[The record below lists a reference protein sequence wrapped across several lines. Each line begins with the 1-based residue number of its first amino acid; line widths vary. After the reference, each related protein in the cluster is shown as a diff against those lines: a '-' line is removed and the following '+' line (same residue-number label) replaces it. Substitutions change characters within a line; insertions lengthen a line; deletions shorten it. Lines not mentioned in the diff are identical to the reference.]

1 MAVEGTPNSV
11 TNGQNSI
18 GSPGK
23 SFLSFT
29 STKTFRD
36 LLVGKNLAAYKVVG
50 VFSPSVG
57 NLNYETILTDSPV
70 IDSPDSFIAEDP
82 FAKKLYPL
90 NQYGPEGGYNI
101 DITYNG
107 APLPVNSNQGEYSPN
122 DTKMDLLNEFF
133 IDLSY
138 NENVYGP
145 TGGYQNMVT
154 ITDIQNNN
162 KLYENYW
169 GPPSFVP
176 STYTSS
182 EIFTNKNPN
191 GSDGALSS
199 DSFIAKLGGQYLQD
213 LFKVRSDVE
222 LLRNNVGNNTLQL
235 LKDPNQASL
244 LATGKQPLIY
254 KNWTITVPENQSSS
268 QTDLK
273 TRLNGEFY
281 PTSPIPGD
289 YFTPNLVLGASA
301 IQGSS
306 ILNALNQLTGGIIS
320 GALNTIRNPSQIFI
334 ANTGDGQKSSLF
346 SNIDLNRYKPLLNRS
361 VGGIVGASLN
371 VVNTALTFLG
381 DPTGGYYVGSANAEP
396 SLVTSPGNQIP
407 VNIFGL
413 QVASPVYGPTEL
425 SNLYEGNIGSLNFGL
440 AGKSLTDGGGIGGQ
454 FVWVSPKY
462 KKNAG
467 FIPTIGG
474 GVGALDTGFSPIS
487 SDYLKNESTNVTLK
501 SSSILD
507 NTQRLIDSAD
517 NVNGITRLKHVG
529 NAINQVSKV
538 FNDGYKEITKGSK
551 IVRYKD
557 NTTGLEKGF
566 EYGRV
571 FAKDTPYFT
580 YADLQKTDGIT
591 KKNRGFI
598 NSVLDNTYNLNIV
611 PINRGNSTNIVVNS
625 NGQKSVKKY
634 MFSIENLAWRTSSR
648 DGFTYDQLPPEEK
661 GQNGGRVMWFP
672 PYDITFSE
680 TSNPGFTPT
689 SFLGRPEPIYTYKD
703 TTRTGTLS
711 WKIIVDHPS
720 ILNLIVKRQL
730 QNADSE
736 RVNSIVES
744 FFAGCAKFDIIE
756 LAKRFPYVESK
767 DLVTYQEIL
776 SKPGVKTEQITEI
789 VKETKTEETTIG
801 PTTNDSFN
809 DYKSLGFY
817 FDNDVG
823 AGNYLTLFNTY
834 TGRSGT
840 YETFSKNFTGFNKN
854 TTQFFENIIVNNFK
868 QIDKTIGNPDKNL
881 MSDLETYLIKKQGE
895 VKITFVGSASAL
907 ADDAYNLTL
916 SKNRVDSIIQYFISS
931 SKTFE
936 NSINDKSLKITFD
949 SKGESEKNVTPKG
962 GTGDFGNNITCT
974 DLQTPKDAQ
983 VYSVS
988 AMACRRVVISD
999 ISAKDYSKTIKEEN
1013 VVETSKIGI
1022 KKTPIPSKL
1031 IGITSKVKEGIAKK
1045 IIRGLLNESS
1055 YFEMIEENSPMVYA
1069 SIKEKI
1075 KHFNPA
1081 FHSMTPEGLN
1091 SRLTFLQQCV
1101 RPGDTIPVIGVDGRP
1116 KFNDALNTSFG
1127 TPPILVLRI
1136 GDFYNTKIVPTSLG
1150 IAYDPLLFDLNP
1162 EGIGVQPMVAKI
1174 TMAFNFIGGSGL
1186 QKPIEQL
1193 QNALSF
1199 NYYAN
1204 TEIYDERAIPTEDT
1218 SAMDME
1224 FFNSIVKGEIKTDV
1238 NNIASQ
1244 INNNGGTTIG
1254 QILTTKSNAVGSNG
1268 DISYKNIMDLLF
1280 EDTKTY
1286 YTNLLNQL
1294 EIIVKTYNLD
1304 ILELFRK
1311 DRLFIE
1317 GTVLTGG
1324 QKTKIFGKPKPE
1336 IGTNINDLFTS
1347 VYTDIDKSSNPI
1359 IGGILEKMQNISG
1372 TTLTIIKDN
1381 MKTYIKDKVQS
1392 NFSNSIQQ
1400 IIQNLSTQQES
1411 LVQDIRKIN
1420 LISQKTDGIIIGGGN
1435 IRIYNL
1441 EGTDDITKPAKQ
1453 GINNTLD
1460 ELKSDFDNF
1469 GKNVLKFYGGQG
1481 LGIDSLYLKITR
1493 NENPPIAK
1501 AFYSVIVQTLKN
1513 KKNEF
1518 RANVLGVLL
1527 KDVKKYKKE
1536 IQAFD
1541 SSLNSV
1547 STIYITKFDNEIK
1560 EFGKRKE
1567 SVKKEFIDKLSQNT
1581 YVKGPIRKFTYTTV
1595 PIAEDSNQKKKI
1607 KDLYATQNPNV
1618 DTTTFD
1624 GKIKFN

>member
-18 GSPGK
+18 GSSGK
-23 SFLSFT
+23 SFLSFA

-70 IDSPDSFIAEDP
+70 IDSPDSYITDDP

-222 LLRNNVGNNTLQL
+222 LLRNNVGKNTLQS
-235 LKDPNQASL
+235 LKDPNQASS

-254 KNWTITVPENQSSS
+254 KNWTITVPENQTSS

-346 SNIDLNRYKPLLNRS
+346 SNIDLNRYKPSLNRS

-425 SNLYEGNIGSLNFGL
+425 SNLYEGNIGNLNFGL

-551 IVRYKD
+551 ILKYKD

-591 KKNRGFI
+591 TKNRRFT
-598 NSVLDNTYNLNIV
+598 NSVLDSSYNLNIA
-611 PINRGNSTNIVVNS
+611 PMKGEDSTNIVVNS
-625 NGQKSVKKY
+625 KGQKSVKKY

-672 PYDITFSE
+672 PYDISFSE

-720 ILNLIVKRQL
+720 ILNLIVKKQL

-736 RVNSIVES
+736 KINSIVEA

-756 LAKRFPYVESK
+756 LAKRFPNVESK

-776 SKPGVKTEQITEI
+776 SKPGVKIEEINEI
-789 VKETKTEETTIG
+789 VKETETKTTTI
-801 PTTNDSFN
+801 PPVTNNSF
-809 DYKSLGFY
+809 DKFKDIGFY
-817 FDNDVG
+817 FENNVSQGVYSTLYTDYI
-823 AGNYLTLFNTY
+823 AQKTNYVSY
-834 TGRSGT
+834 
-840 YETFSKNFTGFNKN
+840 SKNFVGVEQNTTGFFDTIVINN
-854 TTQFFENIIVNNFK
+854 YEQITTDLIPIIK
-868 QIDKTIGNPDKNL
+868 PYLKDKKGIITINL
-881 MSDLETYLIKKQGE
+881 
-895 VKITFVGSASAL
+895 VGSASAKGTPEG
-907 ADDAYNLTL
+907 NQTL
-916 SKNRVDSIIQYFISS
+916 SDQRAKTIEGYFSDNDPIFKTAIEASSLIIKISATGAAS
-931 SKTFE
+931 S
-936 NSINDKSLKITFD
+936 
-949 SKGESEKNVTPKG
+949 VTPKG
-962 GTGDFGNNITCT
+962 SGFGQTFDCSK
-974 DLQTPKDAQ
+974 LQTPVDAQ
-983 VYSVS
+983 IYSVS
-988 AMACRRVVISD
+988 AMACRRVAISNITATD
-999 ISAKDYSKTIKEEN
+999 NPETIKEESN
-1013 VVETSKIGI
+1013 IDILKKGI
-1022 KKTPIPSKL
+1022 KKTPIPPKV
-1031 IGITSKVKEGIAKK
+1031 IGITSKLKEGIAKK

-1055 YFEMIEENSPMVYA
+1055 YFEMIKEDSPMIYD

-1075 KHFNPA
+1075 KYFNPA

-1101 RPGDTIPVIGVDGRP
+1101 RPGDTIPVIGVDGKPR
-1116 KFNDALNTSFG
+1116 FNDALNTSFG

-1150 IAYDPLLFDLNP
+1150 ITYDPLLFDLNP

-1174 TMAFNFIGGSGL
+1174 AMNFNFIGGSGL
-1186 QKPIEQL
+1186 QRPIEQL

-1204 TEIYDERAIPTEDT
+1204 TEIYDERAVPTEDT
-1218 SAMDME
+1218 STMDME
-1224 FFNSIVKGEIKTDV
+1224 IFNSIVKGETKTNV

-1254 QILTTKSNAVGSNG
+1254 QILTTKSTSEGSTG
-1268 DISYKNIMDLLF
+1268 DISYKNIMDTLLD
-1280 EDTKTY
+1280 DTKTY
-1286 YTNLLNQL
+1286 YTNVLNQL

-1304 ILELFRK
+1304 ILQLFK
-1311 DRLFIE
+1311 GDRLFIS

-1324 QKTKIFGKPKPE
+1324 AKTKIFGKPDIKTK
-1336 IGTNINDLFTS
+1336 IDSLFTN
-1347 VYTDIDKSSNPI
+1347 VYDEIDKSNPI
-1359 IGGILEKMQNISG
+1359 RNGILTKMSSIPPTS
-1372 TTLTIIKDN
+1372 LKIIEDN
-1381 MKTYIKDKVQS
+1381 MKTYIKDKVQN

-1411 LVQDIRKIN
+1411 LVQDIRKII
-1420 LISQKTDGIIIGGGN
+1420 LISEKTDGIIVGGGN
-1435 IRIYNL
+1435 IRVYNL
-1441 EGTDDITKPAKQ
+1441 EGTDET
-1453 GINNTLD
+1453 GGNTLS
-1460 ELKSDFDNF
+1460 ELSNDFDKF
-1469 GKNVLKFYGGQG
+1469 GINVLKFYGVDG
-1481 LGIDSLYLKITR
+1481 LAIESDYLKITR
-1493 NENPPIAK
+1493 KGNPPD
-1501 AFYSVIVQTLKN
+1501 FYSVIVQTFKN

-1518 RANVLGVLL
+1518 RTNVLGIMLN
-1527 KDVKKYKKE
+1527 DVKKYKKE
-1536 IQAFD
+1536 IAAFD
-1541 SSLNSV
+1541 SSLNEV
-1547 STIYITKFDNEIK
+1547 SKIYIDRFDYETKEY
-1560 EFGKRKE
+1560 GKRKE
-1567 SVKKEFIDKLSQNT
+1567 TVKKEFIDKILENI
-1581 YVKGPIRKFTYTTV
+1581 YVKGKTRKFTYTTV
-1595 PIAEDSNQKKKI
+1595 PIAEDNDQKTKI
-1607 KDLYATQNPNV
+1607 KNLYATQNPNT
-1618 DTTTFD
+1618 DTSTFD

>member
-18 GSPGK
+18 GSPGN
-23 SFLSFT
+23 SFLSFA
-29 STKTFRD
+29 STKTFRN

-70 IDSPDSFIAEDP
+70 IDSPDFYISEDP

-191 GSDGALSS
+191 GSDGTLSS
-199 DSFIAKLGGQYLQD
+199 DSFIAKLGGQYLQE
-213 LFKVRSDVE
+213 LFKVRSDAE
-222 LLRNNVGNNTLQL
+222 LLRNNIGNNTLQL

-487 SDYLKNESTNVTLK
+487 SDYLKNESTNVTFK

-551 IVRYKD
+551 ILKYKD
-557 NTTGLEKGF
+557 NTTGLEKGV

-571 FAKDTPYFT
+571 FAKDTPYYT

-591 KKNRGFI
+591 TKNRRFT
-598 NSVLDNTYNLNIV
+598 NSVLDSSYNLNIA
-611 PINRGNSTNIVVNS
+611 PMKGEDSTNIVVNS
-625 NGQKSVKKY
+625 KGQKSVKKY

-672 PYDITFSE
+672 PYDISFSE
-680 TSNPGFTPT
+680 NSNPSFTPT
-689 SFLGRPEPIYTYKD
+689 SFLGRPEPIYTYKE

-720 ILNLIVKRQL
+720 ILNLIVKKQL

-736 RVNSIVES
+736 KINSIVEA

-756 LAKRFPYVESK
+756 LAKRFPQVESK

-776 SKPGVKTEQITEI
+776 SKPGVKIEEINEI
-789 VKETKTEETTIG
+789 VKETETKNTTIL
-801 PTTNDSFN
+801 PVTNNSF
-809 DYKSLGFY
+809 DKFKDIGFY
-817 FDNDVG
+817 FENNVSKGVYSNLYTDYTAQTN
-823 AGNYLTLFNTY
+823 NYVSY
-834 TGRSGT
+834 
-840 YETFSKNFTGFNKN
+840 SKNFTGVEKN
-854 TTQFFENIIVNNFK
+854 TTDFFNTIVIDNYEQITTELIPIIK
-868 QIDKTIGNPDKNL
+868 
-881 MSDLETYLIKKQGE
+881 TYLEEKKGKIK
-895 VKITFVGSASAL
+895 IFLVGSASARGNNNQ
-907 ADDAYNLTL
+907 AL
-916 SKNRVDSIIQYFISS
+916 SEQRSETIKQYF
-931 SKTFE
+931 SKENKIFE
-936 NSINDKSLKITFD
+936 DAINDGNLIIHFIGV
-949 SKGESEKNVTPKG
+949 GEKPEVTPKG
-962 GTGDFGNNITCT
+962 SGFGDTFDCSK
-974 DLQTPKDAQ
+974 LQTPDDAQ
-983 VYSVS
+983 IYSVS
-988 AMACRRVVISD
+988 AMACRRVAISNITATD
-999 ISAKDYSKTIKEEN
+999 NPETIK
-1013 VVETSKIGI
+1013 VESNTDILKKGI
-1022 KKTPIPSKL
+1022 KKTPIPSKV
-1031 IGITSKVKEGIAKK
+1031 IGITSKLKEGIAKK

-1055 YFEMIEENSPMVYA
+1055 YFEMIKEDSPMIYD

-1075 KHFNPA
+1075 KYFNPA

-1101 RPGDTIPVIGVDGRP
+1101 RPGDTIPVIGPDSKPR
-1116 KFNDALNTSFG
+1116 FNDALNTSFG

-1136 GDFYNTKIVPTSLG
+1136 GDFYNTKIVPTSLA
-1150 IAYDPLLFDLNP
+1150 ISYDPLLFDLNP

-1186 QKPIEQL
+1186 QRPIEQL

-1204 TEIYDERAIPTEDT
+1204 TEIYDERAVPTEDT

-1224 FFNSIVKGEIKTDV
+1224 IFNSIVKGETKTNV

-1254 QILTTKSNAVGSNG
+1254 QILTTKSTSEGSTG
-1268 DISYKNIMDLLF
+1268 DISYKNIMDTLLD
-1280 EDTKTY
+1280 DTKTY
-1286 YTNLLNQL
+1286 YTNVLNQL

-1304 ILELFRK
+1304 ILQLFKEERF
-1311 DRLFIE
+1311 FIE
-1317 GTVLTGG
+1317 GDVLTNGA
-1324 QKTKIFGKPKPE
+1324 KTKIFGKPDIKTK
-1336 IGTNINDLFTS
+1336 IDGLFTN
-1347 VYTDIDKSSNPI
+1347 VYDEIDKSNPI
-1359 IGGILEKMQNISG
+1359 RIGILAKMSSIPPTS
-1372 TTLTIIKDN
+1372 LKIIEDN
-1381 MKTYIKDKVQS
+1381 MKTYIKDKVQN

-1420 LISQKTDGIIIGGGN
+1420 LISEKTDGIIVGGGN
-1435 IRIYNL
+1435 IRVYNL
-1441 EGTDDITKPAKQ
+1441 EGTDET
-1453 GINNTLD
+1453 GGNTLS
-1460 ELKSDFDNF
+1460 ELSNDFDKF
-1469 GKNVLKFYGGQG
+1469 GINVLKFYGVDG
-1481 LGIDSLYLKITR
+1481 LGIESDYLKIIR
-1493 NENPPIAK
+1493 NSNPPY
-1501 AFYSVIVQTLKN
+1501 FYSVIVQTFKN

-1518 RANVLGVLL
+1518 RTNVLGIMLN
-1527 KDVKKYKKE
+1527 DVKKYKKE
-1536 IQAFD
+1536 IAAFD
-1541 SSLNSV
+1541 SSLNEV
-1547 STIYITKFDNEIK
+1547 SKIYIDRFDYETKEY
-1560 EFGKRKE
+1560 GKRKE
-1567 SVKKEFIDKLSQNT
+1567 TVKKEFIDKILENI
-1581 YVKGPIRKFTYTTV
+1581 YVKGKTRKFTYTTV
-1595 PIAEDSNQKKKI
+1595 PIDEDNDQKTKI
-1607 KDLYATQNPNV
+1607 KNLYATQNP
-1618 DTTTFD
+1618 DTNTNTFD

>member
-18 GSPGK
+18 GSSGK
-23 SFLSFT
+23 SFLSFA

-70 IDSPDSFIAEDP
+70 IDSPDSYITDDP
-82 FAKKLYPL
+82 FAKKLFPL

-213 LFKVRSDVE
+213 LFKVRSDAE
-222 LLRNNVGNNTLQL
+222 LLRNNVGKNTLQS
-235 LKDPNQASL
+235 LKDPNQASS

-254 KNWTITVPENQSSS
+254 KNWTITVPENQTSS

-346 SNIDLNRYKPLLNRS
+346 SNIDLNRYKPSLNRA
-361 VGGIVGASLN
+361 VGGIVGASLKA
-371 VVNTALTFLG
+371 VNTALTFLG

-474 GVGALDTGFSPIS
+474 GVGAIDTGFSPIS
-487 SDYLKNESTNVTLK
+487 SDYLKNESTNVTFK

-551 IVRYKD
+551 ILKYKD
-557 NTTGLEKGF
+557 NTTGLEKGV

-571 FAKDTPYFT
+571 FAKDTPYYT

-591 KKNRGFI
+591 TKNRRFT
-598 NSVLDNTYNLNIV
+598 NSVLDNTYNLNIA
-611 PINRGNSTNIVVNS
+611 PMKGEDSTNIVVNS
-625 NGQKSVKKY
+625 KGQKSVKKY

-672 PYDITFSE
+672 PYDISFSE
-680 TSNPGFTPT
+680 NSNPSFTPT
-689 SFLGRPEPIYTYKD
+689 SFLGRPEPIYTYKE

-720 ILNLIVKRQL
+720 ILNLIVKKQL

-736 RVNSIVES
+736 KINSIVEA
-744 FFAGCAKFDIIE
+744 FFAGCAKYDIIE
-756 LAKRFPYVESK
+756 LAKRFPNVESK
-767 DLVTYQEIL
+767 DLVTFQEIL
-776 SKPGVKTEQITEI
+776 SKPGVTIEQIKEI
-789 VKETKTEETTIG
+789 TDETKESEQK
-801 PTTNDSFN
+801 PPPPKNVSFDKYN
-809 DYKSLGFY
+809 GLGFY
-817 FDNDVG
+817 FDNAVSKG
-823 AGNYLTLFNTY
+823 AYANLYESYIAKKATY
-834 TGRSGT
+834 KT
-840 YETFSKNFTGFNKN
+840 YSKNFTGNEKN
-854 TTQFFENIIVNNFK
+854 TDGFFETVVTDNYST
-868 QIDKTIGNPDKNL
+868 IDGTVIPEILSYLKVKKGTIRI
-881 MSDLETYLIKKQGE
+881 DLI
-895 VKITFVGSASAL
+895 GSASAKGTPAGNVTL
-907 ADDAYNLTL
+907 AKERAETIKNYFRDKDEVFKTAIDSEKTLIIELSSTGDTEKELTP
-916 SKNRVDSIIQYFISS
+916 ISS
-931 SKTFE
+931 GVAGEKFDCSK
-936 NSINDKSLKITFD
+936 
-949 SKGESEKNVTPKG
+949 
-962 GTGDFGNNITCT
+962 
-974 DLQTPKDAQ
+974 LQTPELAET
-983 VYSVS
+983 YSVS
-988 AMACRRVVISD
+988 AMACRRVSIFKITPTDSD
-999 ISAKDYSKTIKEEN
+999 GSVDTLKVMSLAEQP
-1013 VVETSKIGI
+1013 V
-1022 KKTPIPSKL
+1022 KKTPIPPKV
-1031 IGITSKVKEGIAKK
+1031 IGITSKLKEGIAKK

-1055 YFEMIEENSPMVYA
+1055 YFEMIKEDSPMVYD

-1075 KHFNPA
+1075 KYFNPA

-1101 RPGDTIPVIGVDGRP
+1101 RPGDTIPVIGPDGKPR
-1116 KFNDALNTSFG
+1116 FNDALNTSFG

-1136 GDFYNTKIVPTSLG
+1136 GDFYNTKIVPTSLA
-1150 IAYDPLLFDLNP
+1150 ISYDPLLFDLNP

-1174 TMAFNFIGGSGL
+1174 TMGFNFIGGSGL
-1186 QKPIEQL
+1186 QRPIEQL

-1204 TEIYDERAIPTEDT
+1204 TEIYDERAVPTEDT

-1224 FFNSIVKGEIKTDV
+1224 IFNSIVKGETKTNV

-1254 QILTTKSNAVGSNG
+1254 QILTTKSTSEGSTG
-1268 DISYKNIMDLLF
+1268 DISYKNIMDTLL

-1286 YTNLLNQL
+1286 YTNVSNQL
-1294 EIIVKTYNLD
+1294 EIIVKTYNLE
-1304 ILELFRK
+1304 ILEVFKK
-1311 DRLFIE
+1311 DRLFTE
-1317 GTVLTGG
+1317 GDVVSNKDSLTV
-1324 QKTKIFGKPKPE
+1324 IFGKPDIKTKIEDIFAKVYSE
-1336 IGTNINDLFTS
+1336 IPNNPLFNAKYFEQITQPSLKIIETN
-1347 VYTDIDKSSNPI
+1347 
-1359 IGGILEKMQNISG
+1359 
-1372 TTLTIIKDN
+1372 LT
-1381 MKTYIKDKVQS
+1381 TYIKTKVQN

-1420 LISQKTDGIIIGGGN
+1420 LICEKTDGIIVGGGN
-1435 IRIYNL
+1435 VRVYNL
-1441 EGTDDITKPAKQ
+1441 TETGEETD
-1453 GINNTLD
+1453 TLT
-1460 ELKSDFDNF
+1460 ELNSDFKKFSENI
-1469 GKNVLKFYGGQG
+1469 NKFYGVEGLDIINENLGIKLNPESG
-1481 LGIDSLYLKITR
+1481 LGD
-1493 NENPPIAK
+1493 
-1501 AFYSVIVQTLKN
+1501 FYMVIVQTFKN

-1518 RANVLGVLL
+1518 RTSVLGEML
-1527 KDVKKYKKE
+1527 KDEKKYKKE
-1536 IQAFD
+1536 IKAFD
-1541 SSLNSV
+1541 SSLDDLSKL
-1547 STIYITKFDNEIK
+1547 YIK
-1560 EFGKRKE
+1560 ELEYETKEYGKRKE
-1567 SVKKEFIDKLSQNT
+1567 KIKKEFIDKILENI
-1581 YVKGPIRKFTYTTV
+1581 YVKGKIRKFTYTTV
-1595 PIAEDSNQKKKI
+1595 PIDTDIEQKKKI
-1607 KDLYATQNPNV
+1607 KELYATQNPN
-1618 DTTTFD
+1618 TNEKTFD

>member
-18 GSPGK
+18 GSPGN
-23 SFLSFT
+23 SFLSFA
-29 STKTFRD
+29 STKTFRN

-70 IDSPDSFIAEDP
+70 IDSPDSYISEDP

-107 APLPVNSNQGEYSPN
+107 APLPVNSNQGEYSPK

-182 EIFTNKNPN
+182 EIFNNKNPN
-191 GSDGALSS
+191 GSDGTLSS

-213 LFKVRSDVE
+213 LFKVRSDAE
-222 LLRNNVGNNTLQL
+222 LLRNNIGNNTLQL

-254 KNWTITVPENQSSS
+254 KNWSITVPENQTTS
-268 QTDLK
+268 QTNLK

-301 IQGSS
+301 IQGSL
-306 ILNALNQLTGGIIS
+306 ILNSLNQLTGGLIS

-346 SNIDLNRYKPLLNRS
+346 SNIDLNRYKPSLDRT
-361 VGGIVGASLN
+361 VGGVVGSTLN
-371 VVNTALTFLG
+371 VINTALKFLG

-396 SLVTSPGNQIP
+396 SLITSPGNQIP
-407 VNIFGL
+407 TNIFGN

-425 SNLYEGNIGSLNFGL
+425 SNLYEGNIGRLNFGL
-440 AGKSLTDGGGIGGQ
+440 AGKSTTDGGGIGGQ
-454 FVWVSPKY
+454 FVWVSPRY
-462 KKNAG
+462 KNNAG
-467 FIPTIGG
+467 FKPTIGG
-474 GVGALDTGFSPIS
+474 GAGSLDKEFNQIS
-487 SDYLKNESTNVTLK
+487 SDYLKSESVNVTFK

-551 IVRYKD
+551 ILKYKD

-591 KKNRGFI
+591 TKNRRFT
-598 NSVLDNTYNLNIV
+598 NSVLDNTYNLNIA
-611 PINRGNSTNIVVNS
+611 PMNGEDSTNIVVNS
-625 NGQKSVKKY
+625 KGQKSVKKY

-648 DGFTYDQLPPEEK
+648 DGFTYDQLPAEEK

-672 PYDITFSE
+672 PYDISFSE
-680 TSNPGFTPT
+680 NSNPSFTPT
-689 SFLGRPEPIYTYKD
+689 SFLGRPEPIYTYKE

-720 ILNLIVKRQL
+720 ILNLIVKKQL

-736 RVNSIVES
+736 RINSIVES

-756 LAKRFPYVESK
+756 LAKRFPQVESK

-789 VKETKTEETTIG
+789 VKETKTEITTTE
-801 PTTNDSFN
+801 PKTNDSFN
-809 DYKSLGFY
+809 DYTSLGFY
-817 FDNDVG
+817 FDNNASD
-823 AGNYLTLFNTY
+823 GNYLDLFNKY
-834 TGRSGT
+834 TGQSGT
-840 YETFSKNFTGFNKN
+840 YETFSKNFIGFNQN
-854 TTQFFENIIVNNFK
+854 TKSFFENIIINNFR
-868 QIDKTIGNPDKNL
+868 QIDKTNGNKKNL
-881 MSDLETYLIKKQGE
+881 MSDLESYLKSDKKGK

-907 ADDAYNLTL
+907 GDNAYNLKL
-916 SKNRVDSIIQYFISS
+916 SKKRVETIKQYFISS

-936 NSINDKSLKITFD
+936 ESIADGSLEIIFNSN
-949 SKGESEKNVTPKG
+949 GESEKNVTPKG
-962 GTGDFGNNITCT
+962 GGGDYGTDINCT
-974 DLQTPKDAQ
+974 DLQTPNEAKI
-983 VYSVS
+983 YSVS
-988 AMACRRVVISD
+988 AMACRRVVISE
-999 ISAKDYSKTIKEEN
+999 INVKDKSETKKTDSIVEN
-1013 VVETSKIGI
+1013 LKNGI
-1022 KKTPIPSKL
+1022 KKTIIPSKV
-1031 IGITSKVKEGIAKK
+1031 IGITSKLKEGIAKK
-1045 IIRGLLNESS
+1045 IIRGLLNEAS
-1055 YFEMIEENSPMVYA
+1055 YFQMIKEDSPMVYA

-1101 RPGDTIPVIGVDGRP
+1101 RPGDTIPVIGPDGKP

-1150 IAYDPLLFDLNP
+1150 ITYDPLLFDLNP

-1174 TMAFNFIGGSGL
+1174 TMGFNFIGGSGL

-1204 TEIYDERAIPTEDT
+1204 TEIYDERAVPTEDT

-1224 FFNSIVKGEIKTDV
+1224 FFKSIVKGETKTDV
-1238 NNIASQ
+1238 NNLSSQ

-1254 QILTTKSNAVGSNG
+1254 QILTTKSNSVGSNG
-1268 DISYKNIMDLLF
+1268 DISYKNIMDLLLD
-1280 EDTKTY
+1280 DTKTY
-1286 YTNLLNQL
+1286 YTNVLNQL

-1304 ILELFRK
+1304 ILQLFK
-1311 DRLFIE
+1311 GDRLFIS

-1324 QKTKIFGKPKPE
+1324 AKTKIFGKPDIKTK
-1336 IGTNINDLFTS
+1336 IDSLFTN
-1347 VYTDIDKSSNPI
+1347 VYDEIDKSNPI
-1359 IGGILEKMQNISG
+1359 RIGILAKMPSIPPTS
-1372 TTLTIIKDN
+1372 LKIIEDN
-1381 MKTYIKDKVQS
+1381 MKTYIKDKVQN

-1420 LISQKTDGIIIGGGN
+1420 LISEKTDGIIIGGGN
-1435 IRIYNL
+1435 IRVYNL
-1441 EGTDDITKPAKQ
+1441 EGTNETTKPSTQAD
-1453 GINNTLD
+1453 TLK
-1460 ELKSDFDNF
+1460 ELTDDFDKF
-1469 GKNVLKFYGGQG
+1469 GKNVLKFYDVNG
-1481 LGIDSLYLKITR
+1481 LAIESDYLKITR
-1493 NENPPIAK
+1493 KGNPPD
-1501 AFYSVIVQTLKN
+1501 FYSVIVQTFKN

-1518 RANVLGVLL
+1518 RTNVLGIMLN
-1527 KDVKKYKKE
+1527 DVKKYKKE
-1536 IQAFD
+1536 IAAFD
-1541 SSLNSV
+1541 SSLNEV
-1547 STIYITKFDNEIK
+1547 SKIYIDRFDYETKEY
-1560 EFGKRKE
+1560 GKRKE
-1567 SVKKEFIDKLSQNT
+1567 TVKKEFIDKIIENI
-1581 YVKGPIRKFTYTTV
+1581 YVKGKTRKFTYTTV
-1595 PIAEDSNQKKKI
+1595 PIGTDNEQKTKI
-1607 KDLYATQNPNV
+1607 KDLYATQNPNP

>member
-18 GSPGK
+18 GSSGK
-23 SFLSFT
+23 SFLSFA

-70 IDSPDSFIAEDP
+70 IDSPDSYITDDP

-213 LFKVRSDVE
+213 LFKVRSDAE
-222 LLRNNVGNNTLQL
+222 LLRNNVGKNTLQS
-235 LKDPNQASL
+235 LKDPNQASS

-346 SNIDLNRYKPLLNRS
+346 SNIDLNRYKPSLNRA

-551 IVRYKD
+551 ILKYKD
-557 NTTGLEKGF
+557 NTTGLEKGV

-571 FAKDTPYFT
+571 FAKDTPYYT

-591 KKNRGFI
+591 TKNRRFT
-598 NSVLDNTYNLNIV
+598 NSVLDSSYNLNIA
-611 PINRGNSTNIVVNS
+611 PMKGEDSTNIVVNS
-625 NGQKSVKKY
+625 KGQKSVKKY

-672 PYDITFSE
+672 PYDISFSE
-680 TSNPGFTPT
+680 NSNPSFTPT
-689 SFLGRPEPIYTYKD
+689 SFLGRPEPIYTYKE

-720 ILNLIVKRQL
+720 ILNLIVKKQL

-736 RVNSIVES
+736 KINSIVEA

-756 LAKRFPYVESK
+756 LAKRFPNVESK

-776 SKPGVKTEQITEI
+776 SKPGVTIEQINEI
-789 VKETKTEETTIG
+789 VKETKTEEETT
-801 PTTNDSFN
+801 PPVPNDSFDKFKN
-809 DYKSLGFY
+809 LGFY
-817 FDNDVG
+817 FENAVSTG
-823 AGNYLTLFNTY
+823 EYNNLY
-834 TGRSGT
+834 TGYYGQKNS
-840 YETFSKNFTGFNKN
+840 YSNFSKNFQGVEKN
-854 TTQFFENIIVNNFK
+854 TNEFFDNIVRDNYFQIVDNLIPDVKNYLK
-868 QIDKTIGNPDKNL
+868 DKKGSIVIDL
-881 MSDLETYLIKKQGE
+881 
-895 VKITFVGSASAL
+895 VGSASAKGTPEG
-907 ADDAYNLTL
+907 NKTL
-916 SKNRVDSIIQYFISS
+916 SEQRTTTINDYFKNYDSVFKDSILDG
-931 SKTFE
+931 T
-936 NSINDKSLKITFD
+936 LKILLSSTGD
-949 SKGESEKNVTPKG
+949 TDKVTPIGSG
-962 GTGDFGNNITCT
+962 GPGGSFDCSV
-974 DLQTPKDAQ
+974 LQTPIAAET
-983 VYSVS
+983 YSVS
-988 AMACRRVVISD
+988 AMACRRVAISKITATD
-999 ISAKDYSKTIKEEN
+999 SAEKIK
-1013 VVETSKIGI
+1013 VESEVDKLKIGI
-1022 KKTPIPSKL
+1022 KRTPIPPKV
-1031 IGITSKVKEGIAKK
+1031 IGITSKLKEGIAKK

-1055 YFEMIEENSPMVYA
+1055 YFEMIKEDSPMVYD

-1075 KHFNPA
+1075 KYFNPA

-1101 RPGDTIPVIGVDGRP
+1101 RPGDTIPVIGPDGKPR
-1116 KFNDALNTSFG
+1116 FNDALNTSFG

-1136 GDFYNTKIVPTSLG
+1136 GDFYNTKIVPTSLA
-1150 IAYDPLLFDLNP
+1150 ISYDPLLFDLNP

-1174 TMAFNFIGGSGL
+1174 TMGFNFIGGSGL
-1186 QKPIEQL
+1186 QRPIEQL

-1204 TEIYDERAIPTEDT
+1204 TEIYDERAVPTEDT

-1224 FFNSIVKGEIKTDV
+1224 IFNSIVKGETKTNV

-1254 QILTTKSNAVGSNG
+1254 QILTTKSTSEGSTG
-1268 DISYKNIMDLLF
+1268 DISYKNIMDTLL

-1286 YTNLLNQL
+1286 YTNVSNQL
-1294 EIIVKTYNLD
+1294 EIIVKTYNLE
-1304 ILELFRK
+1304 ILEVFKK
-1311 DRLFIE
+1311 DRLFTE
-1317 GTVLTGG
+1317 GDVVSNKDSLTV
-1324 QKTKIFGKPKPE
+1324 IFGKPDIKTKIEDIFAKVYSE
-1336 IGTNINDLFTS
+1336 IPNNPLFNAKYFEQITQPSLKIIETN
-1347 VYTDIDKSSNPI
+1347 
-1359 IGGILEKMQNISG
+1359 
-1372 TTLTIIKDN
+1372 LT
-1381 MKTYIKDKVQS
+1381 TYIKTKVQN

-1420 LISQKTDGIIIGGGN
+1420 LICEKTDGIIVGGGN
-1435 IRIYNL
+1435 VRVYNL
-1441 EGTDDITKPAKQ
+1441 TETGEETD
-1453 GINNTLD
+1453 TLT
-1460 ELKSDFDNF
+1460 ELNSDFKKFSENI
-1469 GKNVLKFYGGQG
+1469 NKFYGVEGLDIINENLGIKLNPESG
-1481 LGIDSLYLKITR
+1481 LGD
-1493 NENPPIAK
+1493 
-1501 AFYSVIVQTLKN
+1501 FYMVIVQTFKN

-1518 RANVLGVLL
+1518 RTSVLGEML
-1527 KDVKKYKKE
+1527 KDEKKYKKE
-1536 IQAFD
+1536 IKAFD
-1541 SSLNSV
+1541 SSLDDLSKL
-1547 STIYITKFDNEIK
+1547 YIK
-1560 EFGKRKE
+1560 ELEYETKEYGKRKE
-1567 SVKKEFIDKLSQNT
+1567 KIKKEFIDKILENI
-1581 YVKGPIRKFTYTTV
+1581 YVKGKIRKFTYTTV
-1595 PIAEDSNQKKKI
+1595 PIDTDIEQKKKI
-1607 KDLYATQNPNV
+1607 KELYATQNPN
-1618 DTTTFD
+1618 TNEKTFD

>member
-23 SFLSFT
+23 SFLSFA

-36 LLVGKNLAAYKVVG
+36 LLVGKNLASYKVVG

-57 NLNYETILTDSPV
+57 SLNYETILTDSPV
-70 IDSPDSFIAEDP
+70 IDSPDSYITDDP

-213 LFKVRSDVE
+213 LFKVRSDSE
-222 LLRNNVGNNTLQL
+222 LLRNNVGKNTLQS
-235 LKDPNQASL
+235 LKDPNQASS

-425 SNLYEGNIGSLNFGL
+425 SNLYEGNISSLNFGL

-551 IVRYKD
+551 ILKYKD
-557 NTTGLEKGF
+557 NTTGLERGF

-591 KKNRGFI
+591 TKNRRFT
-598 NSVLDNTYNLNIV
+598 NSVLDNTYNLNIA
-611 PINRGNSTNIVVNS
+611 PMNGDGGSTNIVVNS
-625 NGQKSVKKY
+625 KGQKSVKKY

-672 PYDITFSE
+672 PYEIAFSE
-680 TSNPGFTPT
+680 TSTPNFTPT

-703 TTRTGTLS
+703 TARTGTLS

-720 ILNLIVKRQL
+720 ILNLIVKKQL
-730 QNADSE
+730 KNADSE
-736 RVNSIVES
+736 KINSIVES

-756 LAKRFPYVESK
+756 LAKRFPNVESK

-776 SKPGVKTEQITEI
+776 SKPGVKIEEINEI
-789 VKETKTEETTIG
+789 VKETETKTTTI
-801 PTTNDSFN
+801 PPVKNNSF
-809 DYKSLGFY
+809 DKFEGIGFY
-817 FDNDVG
+817 FENNVSQGVYSTLYTDYI
-823 AGNYLTLFNTY
+823 AQKTNYVSY
-834 TGRSGT
+834 
-840 YETFSKNFTGFNKN
+840 SKNYVGVEQNTTGFFDTIVINN
-854 TTQFFENIIVNNFK
+854 YEQITTDLIPIIK
-868 QIDKTIGNPDKNL
+868 PYLKDKKGTITINL
-881 MSDLETYLIKKQGE
+881 
-895 VKITFVGSASAL
+895 VGSASPRGTPEG
-907 ADDAYNLTL
+907 NQTL
-916 SKNRVDSIIQYFISS
+916 SEQRARTIEEYFSDNDPIFKTAIEDSPSSLIIKISATGATS
-931 SKTFE
+931 S
-936 NSINDKSLKITFD
+936 
-949 SKGESEKNVTPKG
+949 VTPKG
-962 GTGDFGNNITCT
+962 SGFGQTFDCSK
-974 DLQTPKDAQ
+974 LQTPADAQ
-983 VYSVS
+983 IYSVS
-988 AMACRRVVISD
+988 AMACRRVAISNITATD
-999 ISAKDYSKTIKEEN
+999 NPETIKEESN
-1013 VVETSKIGI
+1013 IDILKVIKGI
-1022 KKTPIPSKL
+1022 KKIPIPPKV
-1031 IGITSKVKEGIAKK
+1031 IGITSKLKEGIAKK
-1045 IIRGLLNESS
+1045 IIRGLLNEAS
-1055 YFEMIEENSPMVYA
+1055 YFEMIKEDSPMVYD

-1075 KHFNPA
+1075 KYFNPA

-1101 RPGDTIPVIGVDGRP
+1101 RPGDTIPVIGVDGKPR
-1116 KFNDALNTSFG
+1116 FNDALNTSFG

-1150 IAYDPLLFDLNP
+1150 ITYDPLLFDLNP

-1174 TMAFNFIGGSGL
+1174 TMNFNFIGGSGL
-1186 QKPIEQL
+1186 QRPIEQL

-1204 TEIYDERAIPTEDT
+1204 TEIYDERAVPTEDT

-1224 FFNSIVKGEIKTDV
+1224 IFNSIVKGETKTNV

-1254 QILTTKSNAVGSNG
+1254 QILTTKSTSEGSTG
-1268 DISYKNIMDLLF
+1268 DISYKNIMDTLL

-1286 YTNLLNQL
+1286 YTNVLNQL

-1304 ILELFRK
+1304 ILQLFK
-1311 DRLFIE
+1311 EDRFFIE
-1317 GTVLTGG
+1317 GTVLTDGE
-1324 QKTKIFGKPKPE
+1324 KTKIFGKPDIK
-1336 IGTNINDLFTS
+1336 TKINGLFTN
-1347 VYTDIDKSSNPI
+1347 VYDNMEANPI
-1359 IGGILEKMQNISG
+1359 INGISSKMTSISE
-1372 TTLTIIKDN
+1372 TSLKIIEDN
-1381 MKTYIKDKVQS
+1381 MKIYIKDKVQ
-1392 NFSNSIQQ
+1392 NDFSNSIQQ

-1420 LISQKTDGIIIGGGN
+1420 LISEKTDGIIVGGGN
-1435 IRIYNL
+1435 IRVYNL
-1441 EGTDDITKPAKQ
+1441 EGVDET
-1453 GINNTLD
+1453 GGNTLD
-1460 ELKSDFDNF
+1460 ELKSDFNKF
-1469 GKNVLKFYGGQG
+1469 GKNVFKFYGGDG
-1481 LGIDSLYLKITR
+1481 LGIEADYLKIIR
-1493 NENPPIAK
+1493 NETPPE
-1501 AFYSVIVQTLKN
+1501 FYSVIVQTFKN
-1513 KKNEF
+1513 KKDEF
-1518 RANVLGVLL
+1518 RTNVLGIMLN
-1527 KDVKKYKKE
+1527 DVKKYKKE
-1536 IQAFD
+1536 IAAFD
-1541 SSLNSV
+1541 SSLNEV
-1547 STIYITKFDNEIK
+1547 SKIYINRFNSETKEY
-1560 EFGKRKE
+1560 GKRKE
-1567 SVKKEFIDKLSQNT
+1567 TVKKEFIDKILENI
-1581 YVKGPIRKFTYTTV
+1581 YVKGKTRKFTYTTV
-1595 PIAEDSNQKKKI
+1595 PIAEDNDQKTKI
-1607 KDLYATQNPNV
+1607 KNLYATQNPNT
-1618 DTTTFD
+1618 DTSTFD

>member
-23 SFLSFT
+23 SFLSFA

-70 IDSPDSFIAEDP
+70 IDSPDSYITDDP

-213 LFKVRSDVE
+213 LFKVRSDAE
-222 LLRNNVGNNTLQL
+222 LLRNNVGKNTLQS
-235 LKDPNQASL
+235 LKDPNQASS

-254 KNWTITVPENQSSS
+254 KNWTITVPENQTSS

-346 SNIDLNRYKPLLNRS
+346 SNIDLNRYKPSLNRS
-361 VGGIVGASLN
+361 VGGIVGASLK

-474 GVGALDTGFSPIS
+474 GAGALDKGFSPIS
-487 SDYLKNESTNVTLK
+487 SDYLKNESTNVTFK

-551 IVRYKD
+551 ILRYKD
-557 NTTGLEKGF
+557 NTTGLQKGF

-591 KKNRGFI
+591 TKNRRFT
-598 NSVLDNTYNLNIV
+598 NSVLDNTYNLNIA
-611 PINRGNSTNIVVNS
+611 PMKGEDSTNIVVNS
-625 NGQKSVKKY
+625 KGQKSVKKY

-672 PYDITFSE
+672 PYDIGFSE
-680 TSNPGFTPT
+680 NSNPSFTPT
-689 SFLGRPEPIYTYKD
+689 SFLGRPEPIYTYKE

-720 ILNLIVKRQL
+720 ILNLIVKKQL
-730 QNADSE
+730 KDANSE
-736 RVNSIVES
+736 KINSIVES

-756 LAKRFPYVESK
+756 LAKRFPNVESK

-776 SKPGVKTEQITEI
+776 SKPGVTIEQIKE
-789 VKETKTEETTIG
+789 VVGETKTEDTEVEPVKDT
-801 PTTNDSFN
+801 SF
-809 DYKSLGFY
+809 DAFKGIGFY
-817 FDNDVG
+817 FENAEANG
-823 AGNYLTLFNTY
+823 EYTNLYRTYISPNNRTKYNT
-834 TGRSGT
+834 RS
-840 YETFSKNFTGFNKN
+840 KGFDGVEKN
-854 TTQFFENIIVNNFK
+854 TSEFFDNIV
-868 QIDKTIGNPDKNL
+868 IDNYHKIKDDL
-881 MSDLETYLIKKQGE
+881 MPLIKTYLEAKKG
-895 VKITFVGSASAL
+895 KITIRLVGSASARGNNNQ
-907 ADDAYNLTL
+907 NLSEERTKTIEKYFRTTDTIFASGL
-916 SKNRVDSIIQYFISS
+916 DSG
-931 SKTFE
+931 
-936 NSINDKSLKITFD
+936 DLKITPIGLGD
-949 SKGESEKNVTPKG
+949 SPTVTPKG
-962 GTGDFGNNITCT
+962 SGFGDTFDCSK
-974 DLQTPKDAQ
+974 LQTTADAQ
-983 VYSVS
+983 IYSVS
-988 AMACRRVVISD
+988 AMACRRVSIS
-999 ISAKDYSKTIKEEN
+999 IIIPKASPEKIKEESEVDILKN
-1013 VVETSKIGI
+1013 GI
-1022 KKTPIPSKL
+1022 KKTPIPPKV
-1031 IGITSKVKEGIAKK
+1031 IGITSKLKEGIAKK

-1055 YFEMIEENSPMVYA
+1055 YFEMIKEDSPMVYD

-1075 KHFNPA
+1075 KYFNPA

-1101 RPGDTIPVIGVDGRP
+1101 RPGDTIPVIGVDGKPR
-1116 KFNDALNTSFG
+1116 FNDALNTSFG

-1150 IAYDPLLFDLNP
+1150 ISYDPLLFDLNP

-1174 TMAFNFIGGSGL
+1174 TMGFNFIGGSGL

-1204 TEIYDERAIPTEDT
+1204 TEIYDERAVPTEDT
-1218 SAMDME
+1218 SVMDKE
-1224 FFNSIVKGEIKTDV
+1224 VFNSIVKGETKTNV

-1254 QILTTKSNAVGSNG
+1254 QILTTKSTSEGSTG
-1268 DISYKNIMDLLF
+1268 DISYKNIMDTLL

-1286 YTNLLNQL
+1286 YTNVSNQL
-1294 EIIVKTYNLD
+1294 EIIVKTYNLE
-1304 ILELFRK
+1304 ILNVFK
-1311 DRLFIE
+1311 QDRLFIKGHANTFE
-1317 GTVLTGG
+1317 TT
-1324 QKTKIFGKPKPE
+1324 IFGKPDIKTKIE
-1336 IGTNINDLFTS
+1336 DIFSKVYSDISNKHNDLIKTK
-1347 VYTDIDKSSNPI
+1347 DLDKIPTPS
-1359 IGGILEKMQNISG
+1359 
-1372 TTLTIIKDN
+1372 LTIIQTN
-1381 MKTYIKDKVQS
+1381 LTTYIKTKVQN

-1411 LVQDIRKIN
+1411 LVQNIRKIN
-1420 LISQKTDGIIIGGGN
+1420 LICEKTDGIIVGGGN
-1435 IRIYNL
+1435 VRVYNL
-1441 EGTDDITKPAKQ
+1441 EGNETLTALNTDFKKF
-1453 GINNTLD
+1453 
-1460 ELKSDFDNF
+1460 SDN
-1469 GKNVLKFYGGQG
+1469 LTKFYGDKGLDTGTKNLGIKLNPEKG
-1481 LGIDSLYLKITR
+1481 LGVFYMV
-1493 NENPPIAK
+1493 IA
-1501 AFYSVIVQTLKN
+1501 QTFKN

-1518 RANVLGVLL
+1518 RTSVLGVML
-1527 KDVKKYKKE
+1527 KDKASEKKYKKE
-1536 IQAFD
+1536 IEAFD
-1541 SSLNSV
+1541 SSLDDLSK
-1547 STIYITKFDNEIK
+1547 IYINELDYENKEYGKLKEKIK
-1560 EFGKRKE
+1560 KD
-1567 SVKKEFIDKLSQNT
+1567 FIDKILENI
-1581 YVKGPIRKFTYTTV
+1581 YVKGKERKFTYTTV
-1595 PIAEDSNQKKKI
+1595 PIDTDIEQKTKI
-1607 KDLYATQNPNV
+1607 KELYATQNPN
-1618 DTTTFD
+1618 TNEKTFD

>member
-18 GSPGK
+18 GSPGN
-23 SFLSFT
+23 SFLSFA
-29 STKTFRD
+29 STKTFRN
-36 LLVGKNLAAYKVVG
+36 LLVAKNLAAYKVVG

-70 IDSPDSFIAEDP
+70 IDSPDSYIAEDP

-90 NQYGPEGGYNI
+90 NQYGPKDGYNI

-107 APLPVNSNQGEYSPN
+107 APLPVNSNQGEYSPK

-182 EIFTNKNPN
+182 EIFNNKNPN
-191 GSDGALSS
+191 GSDGTLSS

-213 LFKVRSDVE
+213 LFKVRSDAE
-222 LLRNNVGNNTLQL
+222 LLRNNVGKNTLQSL
-235 LKDPNQASL
+235 LDPNQVSL

-254 KNWTITVPENQSSS
+254 KNWAITVPENQSTYRTS
-268 QTDLK
+268 LK
-273 TRLNGEFY
+273 VRLNGEFY

-301 IQGSS
+301 IQGSL
-306 ILNALNQLTGGIIS
+306 ILNSLNQLTGGIIS

-346 SNIDLNRYKPLLNRS
+346 SNIDLNRYKPSLNRT
-361 VGGIVGASLN
+361 VGGVVGSTLN
-371 VVNTALTFLG
+371 VINTALRFLG

-407 VNIFGL
+407 INIFGL

-425 SNLYEGNIGSLNFGL
+425 SNLYEGNIGRLNFGL
-440 AGKSLTDGGGIGGQ
+440 AGKSLTDGGGIGGE

-462 KKNAG
+462 KNAVG
-467 FIPTIGG
+467 FAPTIGG
-474 GVGALDTGFSPIS
+474 GPGPVDKQFNQIA
-487 SDYLKNESTNVTLK
+487 SDYFKNESTNIKFK

-551 IVRYKD
+551 ILKYKD
-557 NTTGLEKGF
+557 NTTGLEKGV

-571 FAKDTPYFT
+571 FAKDTPYYT

-591 KKNRGFI
+591 TKNRRFT
-598 NSVLDNTYNLNIV
+598 NSVLDNTYNLNIA
-611 PINRGNSTNIVVNS
+611 PMNGDSTNIVVNS
-625 NGQKSVKKY
+625 KDQKSVKKY

-648 DGFTYDQLPPEEK
+648 DGFTYDQLPAEEK
-661 GQNGGRVMWFP
+661 GQNGGRIMWFP
-672 PYDITFSE
+672 PYDIAFSE
-680 TSNPGFTPT
+680 TSSPGFTPT
-689 SFLGRPEPIYTYKD
+689 SFLGRPEPIYTYKE

-720 ILNLIVKRQL
+720 ILNLIVKKQL
-730 QNADSE
+730 KDANSE
-736 RVNSIVES
+736 KINSIVES

-756 LAKRFPYVESK
+756 LAKNFPNVNSN

-776 SKPGVKTEQITEI
+776 SKPSVNIEQITEI
-789 VKETKTEETTIG
+789 VKETKTEETTTG
-801 PTTNDSFN
+801 PKINNSF
-809 DYKSLGFY
+809 DVYKSFGFY
-817 FDNDVG
+817 FDNDVSTG
-823 AGNYLTLFNTY
+823 IYSDLFNTY
-834 TGRSGT
+834 TGKSGT
-840 YETFSKNFTGFNKN
+840 YETISKNFSGFNSG
-854 TTQFFENIIVNNFK
+854 TTAFFTNIISNNFEK
-868 QIDKTIGNPDKNL
+868 IDKEL
-881 MSDLETYLIKKQGE
+881 MSDLKTYLEGKKGK
-895 VKITFVGSASAL
+895 VKITLVGSASARSTVE
-907 ADDAYNLTL
+907 YNQGL
-916 SKNRVDSIIQYFISS
+916 SLKRVETIKKYFKDS

-936 NSINDKSLKITFD
+936 DSIEDKSFIIDFNA
-949 SKGESEKNVTPKG
+949 KGELETDVTPKG
-962 GTGDFGNNITCT
+962 GKNGDYGTNINCT
-974 DLQTPKDAQ
+974 ELQTPDNAQ
-983 VYSVS
+983 IYSVS

-999 ISAKDYSKTIKEEN
+999 ISAIDNSETIKKES

-1022 KKTPIPSKL
+1022 KKTPIPSKV
-1031 IGITSKVKEGIAKK
+1031 IGITKKLKEGIAKK
-1045 IIRGLLNESS
+1045 IIRGLLNEAS
-1055 YFEMIEENSPMVYA
+1055 YFEMIKEDSPMVYA

-1075 KHFNPA
+1075 KYFNPA

-1101 RPGDTIPVIGVDGRP
+1101 RPGDTIPVIGTDGRP

-1127 TPPILVLRI
+1127 TPPILVLRV

-1150 IAYDPLLFDLNP
+1150 ISYDPLLFDLNP

-1174 TMAFNFIGGSGL
+1174 SMNFNFIGGSGL
-1186 QKPIEQL
+1186 QRPIEQL

-1204 TEIYDERAIPTEDT
+1204 TEIYDERAVPTEDT
-1218 SAMDME
+1218 SVIDKQ
-1224 FFNSIVKGEIKTDV
+1224 FFDLIVKSEIKTDV

-1286 YTNLLNQL
+1286 YTNVLNQL
-1294 EIIVKTYNLD
+1294 EIIIKTYNLD
-1304 ILELFRK
+1304 ILELFKK
-1311 DRLFIE
+1311 DRFFIE
-1317 GTVLTGG
+1317 GTLTGAP
-1324 QKTKIFGKPKPE
+1324 KTKIFGKPTPE
-1336 IGTNINDLFTS
+1336 INTKIDALFKT
-1347 VYTDIDKSSNPI
+1347 VDTGIGFASNPI
-1359 IGGILEKMQNISG
+1359 IAGIFTKMNSISP
-1372 TTLTIIKDN
+1372 TPLSIIKEN

-1420 LISQKTDGIIIGGGN
+1420 LISEKTDGIIIGGGN

-1441 EGTDDITKPAKQ
+1441 EGTDDTTKPTKQ
-1453 GINNTLD
+1453 GVNNTLQ
-1460 ELKSDFDNF
+1460 ELQVDFNNF
-1469 GKNVLKFYGGQG
+1469 GTNVLKFYSD
-1481 LGIDSLYLKITR
+1481 LGIESSYLKIIR
-1493 NENPPIAK
+1493 KVGPPFQTAPFQSD
-1501 AFYSVIVQTLKN
+1501 FYSVIVQTLKN
-1513 KKNEF
+1513 KKIEF
-1518 RANVLGVLL
+1518 RTSVLGVML
-1527 KDVKKYKKE
+1527 KDKASEKKYKKE
-1536 IQAFD
+1536 IEAFD
-1541 SSLNSV
+1541 SSLNNV
-1547 STIYITKFDNEIK
+1547 STIYINIFDDEIK
-1560 EFGKRKE
+1560 EFAKRKE
-1567 SVKKEFIDKLSQNT
+1567 TVKKDFIDKISENL
-1581 YVKGPIRKFTYTTV
+1581 YVKGATRKFTYTTV
-1595 PIAEDSNQKKKI
+1595 PIAEDNDQKTKI
-1607 KDLYATQNPNV
+1607 KNLYATQNPNV